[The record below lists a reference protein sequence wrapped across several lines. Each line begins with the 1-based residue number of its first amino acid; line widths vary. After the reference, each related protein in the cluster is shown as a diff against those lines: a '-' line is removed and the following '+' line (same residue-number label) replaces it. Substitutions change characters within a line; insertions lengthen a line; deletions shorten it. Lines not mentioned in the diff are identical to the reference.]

1 MGLTFKDIAKQDV
14 NNIFFCDSEFSEQ
27 HTINGKP
34 MHAIIDENELMER
47 EQAYIVTQ
55 RTDGIYR
62 KRLLIYVPAAEYGPK
77 PVPGSRINL
86 DGKRLYIVEDCI
98 DEDGVYSITL
108 GANNG

>member
-1 MGLTFKDIAKQDV
+1 MGLTFKDIAQQDV
-14 NNIFFCDSEFSEQ
+14 KNIFFNDGEFSDQ

-34 MHAIIDENELMER
+34 MHVIIDENELTER

-55 RTDGIYR
+55 RTDGIHK
-62 KRLLIYVPAAEYGPK
+62 KRLLIYVPAAEYGAK

-86 DGKRLYIVEDCI
+86 DGKRLYLVEDCI

-108 GANNG
+108 EANAG